1 MKTKE
6 AAKFTVLLGEWHRNK
21 PTSHQSR
28 TWEEGGGGGGGG
40 GMIYLP
46 VLCRIRDP

>member
-6 AAKFTVLLGEWHRNK
+6 ATKCTVLLGEWHRNK
-21 PTSHQSR
+21 CTKRVSR

-40 GMIYLP
+40 RVG
-46 VLCRIRDP
+46 